1 MKFQK
6 TALAASA
13 LAAGTFLALAA
24 PLAASAHLDIDPSS
38 TAAGSHA
45 VLSFA
50 LPHGCDG
57 SPTTSISISIPES
70 VVSVTP
76 TVNPDWTV
84 AKTSVDLAKP
94 ITDAEG
100 NTISTRIGRV
110 VYTAITPME
119 DGLRTTFDLS
129 VPLPADAAGQTLE
142 FPVQQTCV
150 TGSTAW
156 DQHAV
161 EGEAEPEHPA
171 PSVAVTAA
179 VAGGEQGHAAGATDA
194 EATSAAATDAEE
206 TSAAAAGDDVLA
218 RVLGVG
224 GLVVGAIGIVLA
236 VTGRRT
242 KRSV

>member
-1 MKFQK
+1 MKLQK

-13 LAAGTFLALAA
+13 LAAGTLLALGA
-24 PLAASAHLDIDPSS
+24 PLAASAHIDIDPSS
-38 TAAGSHA
+38 TAAGSYA
-45 VLSFA
+45 VLSLA

-76 TVNPDWTV
+76 TVNPGWTV
-84 AKTSVDLAKP
+84 AKTAVDLAKP
-94 ITDAEG
+94 ITDEEG

-129 VPLPADAAGQTLE
+129 VPLPADAAGKTLE
-142 FPVQQTCV
+142 FPVLQTCV
-150 TGSTAW
+150 TGSTTW

-161 EGEAEPEHPA
+161 EGKAEPEHPA
-171 PSVAVTAA
+171 PSIVVTAA
-179 VAGGEQGHAAGATDA
+179 VADGAHGHGAGATA
-194 EATSAAATDAEE
+194 AEE

>member
-1 MKFQK
+1 MKLQK

-13 LAAGTFLALAA
+13 LAAGTLLALAA
-24 PLAASAHLDIDPSS
+24 PLAASAHIDIDPSS
-38 TAAGSHA
+38 TAAGSYA

-84 AKTSVDLAKP
+84 AKTAVDLAKP

-100 NTISTRIGRV
+100 NTISTRIGQV

-129 VPLPADAAGQTLE
+129 VPLSADAAGKTLE
-142 FPVQQTCV
+142 FPVLQTCV

-171 PSVAVTAA
+171 PSIAVTAA
-179 VAGGEQGHAAGATDA
+179 VADGEHGHAAG
-194 EATSAAATDAEE
+194 ATDAEE

-236 VTGRRT
+236 VTGRRA

>member
-24 PLAASAHLDIDPSS
+24 PLAASAHIDVDPSS
-38 TAAGSHA
+38 TAAGSYT
-45 VLSFA
+45 VLSFS

-57 SPTTSISISIPES
+57 SPTTAISITIPES
-70 VVSVTP
+70 IVSVTP
-76 TVNPDWTV
+76 TVNPAWTV
-84 AKTSVDLAKP
+84 AKASVDLADP
-94 ITDAEG
+94 ITDGEG
-100 NTISTRIGRV
+100 NTISTRIGEV

-142 FPVQQTCV
+142 FPVLQTCV
-150 TGSTAW
+150 TGSTTW
-156 DQHAV
+156 DEHAV

-171 PSVAVTAA
+171 PAITVTEA
-179 VAGGEQGHAAGATDA
+179 VADDGHGHEAAETEHEEAAAGADT
-194 EATSAAATDAEE
+194 
-206 TSAAAAGDDVLA
+206 AGSDVLA

>member
-1 MKFQK
+1 MKLQK

-24 PLAASAHLDIDPSS
+24 PLAASAHIDIDPSS
-38 TAAGSHA
+38 TAAGSYA

-76 TVNPDWTV
+76 TVNPGWTV
-84 AKTSVDLAKP
+84 AQTAVDLATP
-94 ITDAEG
+94 ITDEEG
-100 NTISTRIGRV
+100 NTISTRIGQV

-179 VAGGEQGHAAGATDA
+179 VADGEQGHAAGATDA
-194 EATSAAATDAEE
+194 EATSAEVP
-206 TSAAAAGDDVLA
+206 GDDVLA

-236 VTGRRT
+236 VTGRGP

>member
-13 LAAGTFLALAA
+13 LAAGTFLALVA
-24 PLAASAHLDIDPSS
+24 PLAASAHIDIDPSS

-76 TVNPDWTV
+76 TVNPGWTV

-142 FPVQQTCV
+142 FPVLQTCA

-194 EATSAAATDAEE
+194 EATSAAAP
-206 TSAAAAGDDVLA
+206 GDDVLA

>member
-1 MKFQK
+1 MKLQK

-13 LAAGTFLALAA
+13 LAAGTLLALAA
-24 PLAASAHLDIDPSS
+24 PLAASAHIDIDPSS
-38 TAAGSHA
+38 TAAGSYA

-84 AKTSVDLAKP
+84 AKTAVDLAKP

-100 NTISTRIGRV
+100 NTISTRIGQV

-129 VPLPADAAGQTLE
+129 VPLPADAAGKTLE
-142 FPVQQTCV
+142 FPVLQTCV

-161 EGEAEPEHPA
+161 EGESEPEHPA
-171 PSVAVTAA
+171 PSIAVTAA
-179 VAGGEQGHAAGATDA
+179 VADAEHGHAAG
-194 EATSAAATDAEE
+194 ATDAEE

-218 RVLGVG
+218 RMLGVG

-236 VTGRRT
+236 VTGRRA

>member
-1 MKFQK
+1 
-6 TALAASA
+6 
-13 LAAGTFLALAA
+13 
-24 PLAASAHLDIDPSS
+24 
-38 TAAGSHA
+38 
-45 VLSFA
+45 
-50 LPHGCDG
+50 
-57 SPTTSISISIPES
+57 
-70 VVSVTP
+70 
-76 TVNPDWTV
+76 
-84 AKTSVDLAKP
+84 
-94 ITDAEG
+94 
-100 NTISTRIGRV
+100 
-110 VYTAITPME
+110 ME

-142 FPVQQTCV
+142 FPVLQTCA

-194 EATSAAATDAEE
+194 EATSAG
-206 TSAAAAGDDVLA
+206 AAGDDVLA